1 MPWVA
6 AEHRPEPAHTFS
18 AASIVRFHET
28 HGAIRA
34 TGNPAIA
41 GHTGMA
47 GIRGFAA
54 PACAG
59 CAFWLARESP
69 RTQAGRCDDVRGF
82 TAANEPTPPAQ
93 RRGFAAPANERPA
106 VGRLLT

>member
-1 MPWVA
+1 MDPVKSRRPPDDRRVA
-6 AEHRPEPAHTFS
+6 TDQRLRTK
-18 AASIVRFHET
+18 T

-47 GIRGFAA
+47 GIRGFAT

-59 CAFWLARESP
+59 CAFWLARESQ
-69 RTQAGRCDDVRGF
+69 RARAGR
-82 TAANEPTPPAQ
+82 AAAFGGSPGAAGPLKTAQ
-93 RRGFAAPANERPA
+93 RKLSREPDNRRSTAR
-106 VGRLLT
+106 RLVT